1 MILPL
6 SCVPRQRY
14 WQMRGASKNDKK
26 CAPEYVSFSIKA
38 IDISHLVDHQQC
50 KLMSPIQ
57 LWLIYKGVCKLLNS
71 CCCFLDTWQL
81 NQTAGCA
88 AERNQFSHQL
98 VSAFRSFKVSPLH
111 CTVVDRACCF
121 QVFMI
126 SVWTCNPREFVILLW
141 NILNFPERCKN
152 VLVWSHFFAWS
163 PLVVQ

>member
-50 KLMSPIQ
+50 KFQ
-57 LWLIYKGVCKLLNS
+57 LWLIYKGVFKLLNS
-71 CCCFLDTWQL
+71 ISCFLDTWQL

-88 AERNQFSHQL
+88 AERSRLHL
-98 VSAFRSFKVSPLH
+98 EVSEPVHS
-111 CTVVDRACCF
+111 
-121 QVFMI
+121 
-126 SVWTCNPREFVILLW
+126 
-141 NILNFPERCKN
+141 
-152 VLVWSHFFAWS
+152 
-163 PLVVQ
+163 